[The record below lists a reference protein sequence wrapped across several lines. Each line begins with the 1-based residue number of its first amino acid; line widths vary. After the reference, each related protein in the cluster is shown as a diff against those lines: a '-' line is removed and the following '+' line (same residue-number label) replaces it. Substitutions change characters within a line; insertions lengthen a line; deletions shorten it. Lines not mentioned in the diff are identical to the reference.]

1 MPPWV
6 PAAIGAGASLAGGL
20 FGRKSVKS
28 ENEKSRQWS
37 LEQYNRQKTD
47 NLDFWRQ
54 NNEYNSPQAQ
64 MKRLQEAGLNPAM
77 IYGSSPSGAAG
88 SSQQMTAPSA
98 QTPQFKPQD
107 FSDIPKG
114 VSDYFDIETKQA
126 QVDNL
131 KSQNT
136 VNMQTAALKQVQTL
150 MTIMGMPQGDE
161 IVGKEG
167 SSMEGGTTNI
177 YQVDKHLGFFPDA
190 TKRMFRY
197 SQQEMIKNLAMTQ
210 AILGEQEGKAALGNL
225 NKKLAEWNIGGNSP
239 IGAGINLFIKSLLKT
254 K

>member
-1 MPPWV
+1 MPTWL
-6 PAAIGAGASLAGGL
+6 PAAIGAGASLVGGL

-37 LEQYNRQKTD
+37 LDQYNRQKTD

-88 SSQQMTAPSA
+88 SSQQLTAPSA

-107 FSDIPKG
+107 YSDIPKG
-114 VSDYFDIETKQA
+114 VSDYFDVETKQA

-150 MTIMGMPQGDE
+150 MTLMGMP
-161 IVGKEG
+161 EG
-167 SSMEGGTTNI
+167 EGYMGYEKQPDGTKQPLNMME
-177 YQVDKHLGFFPDA
+177 KHLAFFPDA
-190 TKRMFRY
+190 TKQMFKYAR
-197 SQQEMIKNLAMTQ
+197 QEMVKNMAKTQ
-210 AILGEQEGKAALGNL
+210 AELAEQQGKGAIGNL
-225 NKKLAEWNIGGNSP
+225 NSQLAKWNIGGSSP
-239 IGAGINLFIKSLLKT
+239 MGAGINLFIKSLLKL